1 VGEEELKVNA
11 QGNTRS
17 PHFAALVQGK
27 CPRTTGQARRNPPGS
42 SLHCKPA
49 EMMMSSIVGG
59 GAVTQSGATECQK
72 NHIASIGEVRV
83 LYM

>member
-1 VGEEELKVNA
+1 MGEEELKVNA

-59 GAVTQSGATECQK
+59 VLLLSPVLLSVKRINT
-72 NHIASIGEVRV
+72 ASIGEARV

>member
-1 VGEEELKVNA
+1 MRKVTPDPHILLHWFKESDRER
-11 QGNTRS
+11 QG
-17 PHFAALVQGK
+17 
-27 CPRTTGQARRNPPGS
+27 TTGQARRNPPGS

-59 GAVTQSGATECQK
+59 GAVTQSGATQCQK

>member
-1 VGEEELKVNA
+1 MRKVTPDPHILLHWFKESDRER
-11 QGNTRS
+11 QG
-17 PHFAALVQGK
+17 
-27 CPRTTGQARRNPPGS
+27 TTGQARRNPPGS

-59 GAVTQSGATECQK
+59 VLLLSPVLLSVKRINT
-72 NHIASIGEVRV
+72 ASIGEARV